1 MSKSAIFVVSGFLAF
16 LLYALLLYGLLL
28 ERHNKEAEKILL
40 DLGKKNE
47 QIIDL
52 NLEDLPSDEKKDGKV
67 VEKVDE
73 KKAEKVVE
81 KVEEKKDEKV
91 VEKVEEKKDE
101 KVVEKNA
108 TDKEGDFID
117 PKEQEESL
125 ENIFSSLNDFQEKTD
140 TNAQKDEQKNE
151 QEEEQRRL
159 KEQQRLRKNQK
170 NQEMLKGLQ
179 QNLDQFA
186 QKLESVKNKTLDL
199 QIPKQDGVDEKAY
212 QEWYAQ
218 IYQILYKG
226 WKGVFYHKASVSAL
240 IMITKD
246 GEFDYTILSYSD
258 FKDYNKSVMTLLNDL
273 KKVDFPPYPG
283 GNMISIKVNFTT
295 KEEQ

>member
-47 QIIDL
+47 QAIDL
-52 NLEDLPSDEKKDGKV
+52 NLEDLPSDEKKD
-67 VEKVDE
+67 EK
-73 KKAEKVVE
+73 A
-81 KVEEKKDEKV
+81 
-91 VEKVEEKKDE
+91 
-101 KVVEKNA
+101 VEKNA
-108 TDKEGDFID
+108 ADKEGDFID

-140 TNAQKDEQKNE
+140 ANAQKDEQKNE

-283 GNMISIKVNFTT
+283 GSMISIQVNFTT

>member
-47 QIIDL
+47 QVIDL
-52 NLEDLPSDEKKDGKV
+52 NLEDLPSD
-67 VEKVDE
+67 
-73 KKAEKVVE
+73 
-81 KVEEKKDEKV
+81 
-91 VEKVEEKKDE
+91 EKKDE

-186 QKLESVKNKTLDL
+186 QKLESVKNKNLDL

-226 WKGVFYHKASVSAL
+226 WKGVFYHKASVSVL

-258 FKDYNKSVMTLLNDL
+258 FKDYNKSVVTLLNDL

-283 GNMISIKVNFTT
+283 GSMISIQVNFTT

>member
-16 LLYALLLYGLLL
+16 LLYVLLLYGLLL

-47 QIIDL
+47 QVIDL
-52 NLEDLPSDEKKDGKV
+52 NLEDLPSD
-67 VEKVDE
+67 
-73 KKAEKVVE
+73 
-81 KVEEKKDEKV
+81 
-91 VEKVEEKKDE
+91 EKKDE

-140 TNAQKDEQKNE
+140 ANAQKDEQKNE

-170 NQEMLKGLQ
+170 NQEMLKDLQ

-283 GNMISIKVNFTT
+283 GNMISIQVNFTT

>member
-1 MSKSAIFVVSGFLAF
+1 MSKSAIFVLSGFLAF

-47 QIIDL
+47 QVIDL
-52 NLEDLPSDEKKDGKV
+52 NLEDLPSEKKNEKI
-67 VEKVDE
+67 EKVTE
-73 KKAEKVVE
+73 KQ
-81 KVEEKKDEKV
+81 
-91 VEKVEEKKDE
+91 
-101 KVVEKNA
+101 
-108 TDKEGDFID
+108 GDFLESKEE
-117 PKEQEESL
+117 PKEEPEESL
-125 ENIFSSLNDFQEKTD
+125 EDIFSSLNDFQEKTD
-140 TNAQKDEQKNE
+140 KNAQKDEQKNK

-159 KEQQRLRKNQK
+159 REQQRLKQNQE

-179 QNLDQFA
+179 QNLNQFT

-199 QIPKQDGVDEKAY
+199 QVPKQDGVDEKAY

-258 FKDYNKSVMTLLNDL
+258 FKDYNKSVMTLLDDL

>member
-47 QIIDL
+47 QVIDL
-52 NLEDLPSDEKKDGKV
+52 NLEDLPSEEKKD
-67 VEKVDE
+67 EK
-73 KKAEKVVE
+73 AAE
-81 KVEEKKDEKV
+81 KVEEKKDEKA
-91 VEKVEEKKDE
+91 
-101 KVVEKNA
+101 VEKNA

-125 ENIFSSLNDFQEKTD
+125 EDIFSSLNDFQEKTD
-140 TNAQKDEQKNE
+140 KNAQKDEQKNK

-159 KEQQRLRKNQK
+159 REQQRLKQNQE

-179 QNLDQFA
+179 QNLNQFT

-283 GNMISIKVNFTT
+283 GNMVSIKVNFTT

>member
-47 QIIDL
+47 QVIDL
-52 NLEDLPSDEKKDGKV
+52 NLEDLPSDEKKE
-67 VEKVDE
+67 EKV
-73 KKAEKVVE
+73 A
-81 KVEEKKDEKV
+81 
-91 VEKVEEKKDE
+91 
-101 KVVEKNA
+101 EKNA

-226 WKGVFYHKASVSAL
+226 WKGVFYHKASVSVL

>member
-47 QIIDL
+47 QVIDL
-52 NLEDLPSDEKKDGKV
+52 NLEDLPSDEKKD
-67 VEKVDE
+67 EKVEEKKDE
-73 KKAEKVVE
+73 KAAE

-91 VEKVEEKKDE
+91 A
-101 KVVEKNA
+101 EKNA

-125 ENIFSSLNDFQEKTD
+125 EDIFSSLNDFQEKTD
-140 TNAQKDEQKNE
+140 ANAQKNEQKNE

-273 KKVDFPPYPG
+273 KKVDFPPYLG
-283 GNMISIKVNFTT
+283 GNMISIQVNFTT

>member
-1 MSKSAIFVVSGFLAF
+1 MSKSTIFVVSGFLAF

-47 QIIDL
+47 QVIDL
-52 NLEDLPSDEKKDGKV
+52 NLEDLPSD
-67 VEKVDE
+67 
-73 KKAEKVVE
+73 
-81 KVEEKKDEKV
+81 
-91 VEKVEEKKDE
+91 EKKDE

-140 TNAQKDEQKNE
+140 ANAQKDEQKNE

-159 KEQQRLRKNQK
+159 KEQQRLKQNQK

-283 GNMISIKVNFTT
+283 GNMISIQVNFTT

>member
-1 MSKSAIFVVSGFLAF
+1 MSKSAIFVLSGFLAF

-47 QIIDL
+47 QVIDL
-52 NLEDLPSDEKKDGKV
+52 NLEDLPS
-67 VEKVDE
+67 
-73 KKAEKVVE
+73 
-81 KVEEKKDEKV
+81 
-91 VEKVEEKKDE
+91 EEKKDE

-125 ENIFSSLNDFQEKTD
+125 EDIFSSLNDFQEKTD
-140 TNAQKDEQKNE
+140 KNAQKDEQKNE

-159 KEQQRLRKNQK
+159 REQQRLKQNQE

-179 QNLDQFA
+179 QNLNQFT

-226 WKGVFYHKASVSAL
+226 WKGVFYHKASVSVL

-258 FKDYNKSVMTLLNDL
+258 FKDYNKSVITLLNDL

-283 GNMISIKVNFTT
+283 GNMISIQVNFTT

>member
-28 ERHNKEAEKILL
+28 ERHNEEAEKILL

-52 NLEDLPSDEKKDGKV
+52 NLEDLPSD
-67 VEKVDE
+67 
-73 KKAEKVVE
+73 
-81 KVEEKKDEKV
+81 
-91 VEKVEEKKDE
+91 EKKDE

-226 WKGVFYHKASVSAL
+226 WKGVFYHRASVSAL

-283 GNMISIKVNFTT
+283 GNIISIKVNFTT

>member
-1 MSKSAIFVVSGFLAF
+1 MSKSTIFVISGFLAF

-28 ERHNKEAEKILL
+28 ERHNEEAEKILL

-52 NLEDLPSDEKKDGKV
+52 NLEDLPSDEKKE
-67 VEKVDE
+67 EKV
-73 KKAEKVVE
+73 A
-81 KVEEKKDEKV
+81 
-91 VEKVEEKKDE
+91 
-101 KVVEKNA
+101 EKNA

-125 ENIFSSLNDFQEKTD
+125 EDIFSSLNDFQEKTD

-240 IMITKD
+240 IIITKD

-283 GNMISIKVNFTT
+283 GNMVSIQVNFTT

>member
-52 NLEDLPSDEKKDGKV
+52 NLEDLPSDEKKE
-67 VEKVDE
+67 EKV
-73 KKAEKVVE
+73 A
-81 KVEEKKDEKV
+81 
-91 VEKVEEKKDE
+91 EKVEEKKDE

-179 QNLDQFA
+179 QNLDQFV

-283 GNMISIKVNFTT
+283 GSMISIQVNFTT

>member
-28 ERHNKEAEKILL
+28 ERHNEEAEKILL

-47 QIIDL
+47 QVIDL
-52 NLEDLPSDEKKDGKV
+52 NLEDLPS
-67 VEKVDE
+67 
-73 KKAEKVVE
+73 
-81 KVEEKKDEKV
+81 EEKKEEKV
-91 VEKVEEKKDE
+91 A
-101 KVVEKNA
+101 EKNA

-140 TNAQKDEQKNE
+140 TNAQKDEQEEE

-179 QNLDQFA
+179 QSLDQFA

-226 WKGVFYHKASVSAL
+226 WKGVFYHKASVSVL
-240 IMITKD
+240 ITITKD

>member
-47 QIIDL
+47 QVIDL
-52 NLEDLPSDEKKDGKV
+52 NLEDLPSEEKKD
-67 VEKVDE
+67 EKA
-73 KKAEKVVE
+73 AEKVEEKKDEKAAEKVAE

-91 VEKVEEKKDE
+91 A
-101 KVVEKNA
+101 EKNA

-283 GNMISIKVNFTT
+283 GNMISIQVNFTT

>member
-1 MSKSAIFVVSGFLAF
+1 MSKSTIFVVSGFLAF

-28 ERHNKEAEKILL
+28 ERHNKEVEKILL

-47 QIIDL
+47 QAIDL
-52 NLEDLPSDEKKDGKV
+52 NLEDVPSD
-67 VEKVDE
+67 
-73 KKAEKVVE
+73 
-81 KVEEKKDEKV
+81 
-91 VEKVEEKKDE
+91 EKKDE

-108 TDKEGDFID
+108 TNKEGDFID

-140 TNAQKDEQKNE
+140 TNAQKDDQKNE

-179 QNLDQFA
+179 QNLNQFA

-283 GNMISIKVNFTT
+283 GNMISIQVNFTT

>member
-47 QIIDL
+47 QVIDL
-52 NLEDLPSDEKKDGKV
+52 NLEDLPSDEKKD
-67 VEKVDE
+67 EKI
-73 KKAEKVVE
+73 AEKT
-81 KVEEKKDEKV
+81 
-91 VEKVEEKKDE
+91 EEKKDE

-125 ENIFSSLNDFQEKTD
+125 EDIFSSLNDFQEKTG
-140 TNAQKDEQKNE
+140 TNAQKDDQKNE

-159 KEQQRLRKNQK
+159 REQQRLKQNQE

-258 FKDYNKSVMTLLNDL
+258 FKDYNKSVMTLLDDL

-283 GNMISIKVNFTT
+283 GSMISIKVNFTT

>member
-16 LLYALLLYGLLL
+16 LLYALLLCGLLL

-52 NLEDLPSDEKKDGKV
+52 NLEDLPSDEKKD
-67 VEKVDE
+67 
-73 KKAEKVVE
+73 EKVVE
-81 KVEEKKDEKV
+81 KVEEKKDEKA
-91 VEKVEEKKDE
+91 EEKKDE

-283 GNMISIKVNFTT
+283 GNMISIQVNFTT

>member
-47 QIIDL
+47 QVIDL
-52 NLEDLPSDEKKDGKV
+52 NLEDLPSD
-67 VEKVDE
+67 
-73 KKAEKVVE
+73 
-81 KVEEKKDEKV
+81 
-91 VEKVEEKKDE
+91 EKKDE

-125 ENIFSSLNDFQEKTD
+125 EDIFSSLNGFQEKTD
-140 TNAQKDEQKNE
+140 TNAQKEEQKNE

-159 KEQQRLRKNQK
+159 KEQQRLKQNQK

-283 GNMISIKVNFTT
+283 GSMISIQVNFTT

>member
-1 MSKSAIFVVSGFLAF
+1 MSKSTIFVVSGFLAF

-52 NLEDLPSDEKKDGKV
+52 NLEDLPSD
-67 VEKVDE
+67 
-73 KKAEKVVE
+73 
-81 KVEEKKDEKV
+81 
-91 VEKVEEKKDE
+91 EKKDE

-258 FKDYNKSVMTLLNDL
+258 FKDYNKSVMILLNDL

>member
-1 MSKSAIFVVSGFLAF
+1 MSKSAIFVISGFLAF
-16 LLYALLLYGLLL
+16 LLYALLLCGLLL

-52 NLEDLPSDEKKDGKV
+52 NLEDLPSD
-67 VEKVDE
+67 
-73 KKAEKVVE
+73 
-81 KVEEKKDEKV
+81 
-91 VEKVEEKKDE
+91 EKKDE

-246 GEFDYTILSYSD
+246 GEFDYTIISYSD
-258 FKDYNKSVMTLLNDL
+258 FKDYNKSVMTLLDDL

-283 GNMISIKVNFTT
+283 GNMISIQVNFTT

>member
-1 MSKSAIFVVSGFLAF
+1 MSKSTIFVVSGFLAF

-47 QIIDL
+47 QVIDL
-52 NLEDLPSDEKKDGKV
+52 NLEDLPSDEKKD
-67 VEKVDE
+67 EKI
-73 KKAEKVVE
+73 AEKA
-81 KVEEKKDEKV
+81 
-91 VEKVEEKKDE
+91 EEKKDE

-125 ENIFSSLNDFQEKTD
+125 EDIFSSLNDFQEKTD
-140 TNAQKDEQKNE
+140 ANAQKDDQKDE

-226 WKGVFYHKASVSAL
+226 WKGVFYHKASVSTL

>member
-28 ERHNKEAEKILL
+28 ERHNEEAEKILL
-40 DLGKKNE
+40 DLNKKDE
-47 QIIDL
+47 QAIDL
-52 NLEDLPSDEKKDGKV
+52 NLEDLPSEKKNEKI
-67 VEKVDE
+67 EKVTE
-73 KKAEKVVE
+73 KQ
-81 KVEEKKDEKV
+81 
-91 VEKVEEKKDE
+91 
-101 KVVEKNA
+101 
-108 TDKEGDFID
+108 GDFLE
-117 PKEQEESL
+117 PKEEPKEEPEESL
-125 ENIFSSLNDFQEKTD
+125 EDIFSSLNDFQEKTD
-140 TNAQKDEQKNE
+140 KNAQKDEQKNK

-159 KEQQRLRKNQK
+159 REQQRLKQ
-170 NQEMLKGLQ
+170 NQENQEILKGLQ
-179 QNLDQFA
+179 QNLNQFA

-199 QIPKQDGVDEKAY
+199 QIPKQDGVDEKVY

-226 WKGVFYHKASVSAL
+226 WRGVFYHKASVSAL

-258 FKDYNKSVMTLLNDL
+258 FKDYNKSVMTLLDDL

>member
-28 ERHNKEAEKILL
+28 ERRNEEAEKILL

-47 QIIDL
+47 QVIDL
-52 NLEDLPSDEKKDGKV
+52 NLEDLPSD
-67 VEKVDE
+67 
-73 KKAEKVVE
+73 
-81 KVEEKKDEKV
+81 
-91 VEKVEEKKDE
+91 EKKDE

-283 GNMISIKVNFTT
+283 GNMISIQVNFTT

>member
-28 ERHNKEAEKILL
+28 ERHNEEAEKILL

-52 NLEDLPSDEKKDGKV
+52 NLEDLPSD
-67 VEKVDE
+67 
-73 KKAEKVVE
+73 
-81 KVEEKKDEKV
+81 
-91 VEKVEEKKDE
+91 EKKDE

-179 QNLDQFA
+179 QNLDQFV

>member
-28 ERHNKEAEKILL
+28 ERHNEEAEKILL

-47 QIIDL
+47 QVIDL
-52 NLEDLPSDEKKDGKV
+52 NLEDLPSD
-67 VEKVDE
+67 
-73 KKAEKVVE
+73 
-81 KVEEKKDEKV
+81 
-91 VEKVEEKKDE
+91 EKKDE

-125 ENIFSSLNDFQEKTD
+125 EDIFSSLNDFQEKTD

-170 NQEMLKGLQ
+170 NQEILKGLQ

-258 FKDYNKSVMTLLNDL
+258 FKDYNKSVMTLLDDL

-283 GNMISIKVNFTT
+283 GNMVSIKVNFTT

>member
-1 MSKSAIFVVSGFLAF
+1 MSKSTIFVISGFLAF

-28 ERHNKEAEKILL
+28 ERHNEEAEKILL

-52 NLEDLPSDEKKDGKV
+52 NLEDLPSDEKKE
-67 VEKVDE
+67 EKV
-73 KKAEKVVE
+73 A
-81 KVEEKKDEKV
+81 
-91 VEKVEEKKDE
+91 
-101 KVVEKNA
+101 EKNA

>member
-47 QIIDL
+47 QVIDL
-52 NLEDLPSDEKKDGKV
+52 NLEDLPS
-67 VEKVDE
+67 
-73 KKAEKVVE
+73 
-81 KVEEKKDEKV
+81 EEKKDEKAT
-91 VEKVEEKKDE
+91 EKVEEKKDE

-125 ENIFSSLNDFQEKTD
+125 EDIFSSLNDFKEKTD

-159 KEQQRLRKNQK
+159 KEQQRLKQNQK

-283 GNMISIKVNFTT
+283 GNMISIQVNFTT

>member
-40 DLGKKNE
+40 NLGKKNE
-47 QIIDL
+47 QVIDL
-52 NLEDLPSDEKKDGKV
+52 NLEDLPSDEKKD
-67 VEKVDE
+67 EKI
-73 KKAEKVVE
+73 AEKA
-81 KVEEKKDEKV
+81 
-91 VEKVEEKKDE
+91 EEKKDE

-108 TDKEGDFID
+108 TDKEGDSID

-125 ENIFSSLNDFQEKTD
+125 EDIFSSLNDFQEKTD

-159 KEQQRLRKNQK
+159 KEQQRLKQNQK

>member
-1 MSKSAIFVVSGFLAF
+1 MSKSAIFVLSGFLAF

-28 ERHNKEAEKILL
+28 ERHNEEAEKILL
-40 DLGKKNE
+40 DLNKKDE
-47 QIIDL
+47 QTIDL
-52 NLEDLPSDEKKDGKV
+52 NLEDLPSEKKNEKI
-67 VEKVDE
+67 EKVTE
-73 KKAEKVVE
+73 KQ
-81 KVEEKKDEKV
+81 
-91 VEKVEEKKDE
+91 
-101 KVVEKNA
+101 
-108 TDKEGDFID
+108 GDFLE
-117 PKEQEESL
+117 PKEELKEEPEESL
-125 ENIFSSLNDFQEKTD
+125 EDIFSSLNDFQEKTD
-140 TNAQKDEQKNE
+140 KNAQKDEQKNK

-159 KEQQRLRKNQK
+159 REQQRLKQNQE

-179 QNLDQFA
+179 QNLNQFT

-226 WKGVFYHKASVSAL
+226 WRGVFYHKASVSAL

-258 FKDYNKSVMTLLNDL
+258 FKDYNKSVMTLLDDL

>member
-16 LLYALLLYGLLL
+16 LLYALLLYSLLL

-52 NLEDLPSDEKKDGKV
+52 NLEDLPSDEKK
-67 VEKVDE
+67 E
-73 KKAEKVVE
+73 
-81 KVEEKKDEKV
+81 
-91 VEKVEEKKDE
+91 E

>member
-47 QIIDL
+47 QVIDL
-52 NLEDLPSDEKKDGKV
+52 NLEDLPSD
-67 VEKVDE
+67 
-73 KKAEKVVE
+73 
-81 KVEEKKDEKV
+81 EKKDEKV

-125 ENIFSSLNDFQEKTD
+125 EDIFSSLNDFQEKTD
-140 TNAQKDEQKNE
+140 TNAQKDDQKNE

-159 KEQQRLRKNQK
+159 KEQQRLKQNQK

-283 GNMISIKVNFTT
+283 GNMISIQVNFTT

>member
-1 MSKSAIFVVSGFLAF
+1 MSKSAIFVLSGFLAF

-40 DLGKKNE
+40 DLSKKNE
-47 QIIDL
+47 QVIDL
-52 NLEDLPSDEKKDGKV
+52 NLEDLPSEKKNEKI
-67 VEKVDE
+67 EKVTE
-73 KKAEKVVE
+73 KQ
-81 KVEEKKDEKV
+81 
-91 VEKVEEKKDE
+91 
-101 KVVEKNA
+101 
-108 TDKEGDFID
+108 GDFLE
-117 PKEQEESL
+117 PKEEPKEEPEESL
-125 ENIFSSLNDFQEKTD
+125 EDIFSSLNDFQEKTD
-140 TNAQKDEQKNE
+140 KNAQKDEQKNE
-151 QEEEQRRL
+151 QEEQRRL
-159 KEQQRLRKNQK
+159 REQQRLKQNQE

-179 QNLDQFA
+179 QNLNQFT

-199 QIPKQDGVDEKAY
+199 QVPKQDGVDEKAY

-226 WKGVFYHKASVSAL
+226 WRGVFYHKASVSAL

-283 GNMISIKVNFTT
+283 GNMISIQVNFTT

>member
-47 QIIDL
+47 QVIDL
-52 NLEDLPSDEKKDGKV
+52 NLEDLPS
-67 VEKVDE
+67 
-73 KKAEKVVE
+73 
-81 KVEEKKDEKV
+81 EEKKDEKIA
-91 VEKVEEKKDE
+91 EKAEEKKDE
-101 KVVEKNA
+101 KAVEKNA

-125 ENIFSSLNDFQEKTD
+125 EDIFSSLNDFKEKTD

-283 GNMISIKVNFTT
+283 GNMISIQVNFTT

>member
-47 QIIDL
+47 QVIDL
-52 NLEDLPSDEKKDGKV
+52 NLEDLPSD
-67 VEKVDE
+67 
-73 KKAEKVVE
+73 
-81 KVEEKKDEKV
+81 
-91 VEKVEEKKDE
+91 EKKDE

-140 TNAQKDEQKNE
+140 ANAQKNEQKNE
-151 QEEEQRRL
+151 QENEQEEERRL

-186 QKLESVKNKTLDL
+186 QKLESVKNKNLDL

-283 GNMISIKVNFTT
+283 GSMISIQVNFTT

>member
-1 MSKSAIFVVSGFLAF
+1 MSKSAIFVASGFLAF
-16 LLYALLLYGLLL
+16 LIYALLLYGLLL
-28 ERHNKEAEKILL
+28 ERHNEEAQKILL

-52 NLEDLPSDEKKDGKV
+52 NLEDLPSDEKKD
-67 VEKVDE
+67 EK
-73 KKAEKVVE
+73 A
-81 KVEEKKDEKV
+81 

-258 FKDYNKSVMTLLNDL
+258 FKDYNKSVITLLDDL

>member
-16 LLYALLLYGLLL
+16 LLYALLLCGLLL
-28 ERHNKEAEKILL
+28 ERHNEEAEKILL

-52 NLEDLPSDEKKDGKV
+52 NLEDLPSDEKKD
-67 VEKVDE
+67 
-73 KKAEKVVE
+73 
-81 KVEEKKDEKV
+81 
-91 VEKVEEKKDE
+91 E
-101 KVVEKNA
+101 KVVEKNV

-179 QNLDQFA
+179 QNLDQFV

>member
-16 LLYALLLYGLLL
+16 LLYALLLCGLLL

-52 NLEDLPSDEKKDGKV
+52 NLEDLPSDEKKE
-67 VEKVDE
+67 EK
-73 KKAEKVVE
+73 AVE
-81 KVEEKKDEKV
+81 KVEEKKDEKA
-91 VEKVEEKKDE
+91 
-101 KVVEKNA
+101 VEKNA

-140 TNAQKDEQKNE
+140 ANAQKDEQKNE

-283 GNMISIKVNFTT
+283 GNMISIQVNFTT

>member
-1 MSKSAIFVVSGFLAF
+1 MSKNALLVLSGFLAF

-28 ERHNKEAEKILL
+28 ERHNEEAEKILL
-40 DLGKKNE
+40 DLSKKDE
-47 QIIDL
+47 QVIDL
-52 NLEDLPSDEKKDGKV
+52 NLEDLPSDDKK
-67 VEKVDE
+67 E
-73 KKAEKVVE
+73 
-81 KVEEKKDEKV
+81 
-91 VEKVEEKKDE
+91 E

-108 TDKEGDFID
+108 TDKEGDLID
-117 PKEQEESL
+117 PKEQEENL

-140 TNAQKDEQKNE
+140 KNAQKEEQKNE

-199 QIPKQDGVDEKAY
+199 QVPKQDGVDDKAY

-258 FKDYNKSVMTLLNDL
+258 FKDYNNSVITLLNDL

>member
-28 ERHNKEAEKILL
+28 ERHNEEAEKILL

-52 NLEDLPSDEKKDGKV
+52 NLEDLPS
-67 VEKVDE
+67 
-73 KKAEKVVE
+73 
-81 KVEEKKDEKV
+81 
-91 VEKVEEKKDE
+91 EEKKDE

-140 TNAQKDEQKNE
+140 TNAQKDEQEE

>member
-47 QIIDL
+47 QVIDL
-52 NLEDLPSDEKKDGKV
+52 NLEDLPSDEKKD
-67 VEKVDE
+67 EKI
-73 KKAEKVVE
+73 AEKA
-81 KVEEKKDEKV
+81 
-91 VEKVEEKKDE
+91 EEKKDE

-108 TDKEGDFID
+108 TDKEGGFID

-125 ENIFSSLNDFQEKTD
+125 EDIFSSLNDFQEKTD
-140 TNAQKDEQKNE
+140 ANAQKDDQKNE

-159 KEQQRLRKNQK
+159 KEQQRLKQNQK

-283 GNMISIKVNFTT
+283 GNMISIQVNFTT